1 MKNKVKILMGIPGSG
16 KSFTANKLAPDSCIV
31 SADKYWYNCVGDYLF
46 VPKKIASA
54 HAWCFTEFER
64 LLKEGK
70 SIIVVDN
77 TNIRKSHREAYIKKA
92 EEFDYECEIVL
103 PDSPW
108 FTRILPRL
116 RDQTFTDA
124 DVHIFFEKN
133 SHDVPFEVIK
143 NMMKN
148 WEE

>member
-1 MKNKVKILMGIPGSG
+1 MIIVRGIPGSG
-16 KSFTANKLAPDSCIV
+16 KSFKSKQLAPISNIFSTDSYWLNEKNEYVFDRAKLHTAHKWNIARVETALQEHKTPIV
-31 SADKYWYNCVGDYLF
+31 
-46 VPKKIASA
+46 I
-54 HAWCFTEFER
+54 
-64 LLKEGK
+64 
-70 SIIVVDN
+70 DN
-77 TNIRKSHREAYIKKA
+77 TNITKKEYKPYILLAYKYNYAITYA
-92 EEFDYECEIVL
+92 L

-108 FTRILPRL
+108 FLDILPRL